1 MRLRRHAI
9 ITVIGIAGLLSS
21 CERKGLTST
30 ASAGESRRAAAEA
43 LAAAAPVTSAD
54 EASRFSRRRPERSA
68 SSARLRTLGRPFRD
82 YWKDRMNRTENHNA
96 GR

>member
-9 ITVIGIAGLLSS
+9 IAVIGIAGLLSS

-30 ASAGESRRAAAEA
+30 ASARESRRAAAEA

-54 EASRFSRRRPERSA
+54 EASRFLADGRSA
-68 SSARLRTLGRPFRD
+68 AHLLRVYGRSGVRFVTIG
-82 YWKDRMNRTENHNA
+82 RT
-96 GR
+96 G

>member
-9 ITVIGIAGLLSS
+9 IAVIGIAGLLSS

-43 LAAAAPVTSAD
+43 LAAAPRAAPVTSAD
-54 EASRFSRRRPERSA
+54 EASRFLADGRSA
-68 SSARLRTLGRPFRD
+68 AHLLRVYGRSGVRFVTIG
-82 YWKDRMNRTENHNA
+82 RT
-96 GR
+96 G